1 MANRRHEDEVAT
13 WSPRNHDGH
22 SWRGVEDRDV
32 QDTRGPRAG
41 GGYGMGGAQRGYNQG
56 GWGPS
61 SYEEGYRHRSYDRLP
76 DPSERARIARG
87 EGLDTGVQGLG
98 LDRPRGLGKAPRGY
112 VRSDERIR
120 EDVCER
126 LMDSPYDAS
135 DVDVQVKDGEVTL
148 TGTVKSRQERR
159 NIEDVVVAVR
169 GVHDVF
175 NRMRVAEADTGDRP
189 LHS

>member
-1 MANRRHEDEVAT
+1 MANHRHEDEPGT
-13 WSPRNHDGH
+13 WNWNDQARDGH
-22 SWRGVEDRDV
+22 SWRGPSDRDARSV
-32 QDTRGPRAG
+32 RGPRPG
-41 GGYGMGGAQRGYNQG
+41 GGYGLGGAQRGYNQG

-61 SYEEGYRHRSYDRLP
+61 SYEEGYQHRSYDRLL
-76 DPSERARIARG
+76 DASGDVERG
-87 EGLDTGVQGLG
+87 EGLDTGARGLG

-159 NIEDVVVAVR
+159 NIEDLVVAVR

-175 NRMRVAEADTGDRP
+175 NRVRVSEGDTQRP